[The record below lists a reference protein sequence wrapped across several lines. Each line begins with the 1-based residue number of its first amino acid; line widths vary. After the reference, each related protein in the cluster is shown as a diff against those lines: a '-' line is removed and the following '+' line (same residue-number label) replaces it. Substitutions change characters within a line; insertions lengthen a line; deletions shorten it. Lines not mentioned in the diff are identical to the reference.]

1 MYVDCIFGLEKVE
14 IWRKKIENQ
23 TGIKSIPV
31 WHKSRGIDYFKRMVD
46 EYDYI
51 AIGGFAN
58 GDIKKTEYP
67 LINKMIKYAN
77 VRGTKV
83 HGLGFTRMKYIY
95 DYPFYSVD
103 SSAWCTGAV
112 RGGHLYYFDGKIMK
126 YDIIKNGKKLNL
138 SIMAMRSFSE
148 WVKFQKYL
156 NTRRVV

>member
-1 MYVDCIFGLEKVE
+1 MDVDCIFGLEKVE

-58 GDIKKTEYP
+58 GDIKKTEYT
-67 LINKMIKYAN
+67 LINKMVKYAN
-77 VRGTKV
+77 ARGTKV
-83 HGLGFTRMKYIY
+83 HGLGFTQMKHIY

-103 SSAWCTGAV
+103 SSTWCTGVV
-112 RGGHLYYFDGKIMK
+112 RGGYLYYFDGKVMK

-138 SIMAMRSFSE
+138 SKMAMRSFSE